1 MLRAICEL
9 LITVKSDHLAIIV
22 FTGSRPKDINKK
34 RTFYNIARV
43 LQTNMLFLA
52 YLFDINW
59 DNVTNVTDTETA
71 FDIFYVAALSML
83 DTFYPLR
90 TVTVTNRDPYF
101 VTHKIKSL
109 LTKAQSAHAQ
119 GENRKG

>member
-1 MLRAICEL
+1 
-9 LITVKSDHLAIIV
+9 
-22 FTGSRPKDINKK
+22 
-34 RTFYNIARV
+34 
-43 LQTNMLFLA
+43 LA

-59 DNVTNVTDTETA
+59 DNVTNVTDTQTA

-101 VTHKIKSL
+101 VTRKIKSL
-109 LTKAQSAHAQ
+109 LRKRNRLMRRGRIEKAKSITKRISQSIIDHAKVTFSPSRR
-119 GENRKG
+119 GSKELWETV